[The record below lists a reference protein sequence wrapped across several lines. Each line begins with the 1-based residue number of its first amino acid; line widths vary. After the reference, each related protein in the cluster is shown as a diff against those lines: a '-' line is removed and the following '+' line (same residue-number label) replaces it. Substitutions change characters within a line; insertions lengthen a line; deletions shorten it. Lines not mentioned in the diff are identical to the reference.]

1 VDLAL
6 EEALVA
12 LLRAGGRGAL
22 VDPDDA
28 ARTVASQRS
37 DVAEALREPARSAAR
52 RLVARGA
59 AEVVVGGKVVDP
71 SRARGPIALRR
82 TTR

>member
-6 EEALVA
+6 EGALVA
-12 LLRAGGRGAL
+12 LLHAGGRGTL

-28 ARTVASQRS
+28 ARTVASQGQ

-52 RLVARGA
+52 RLVASGA
-59 AEVVVGGKVVDP
+59 AEIVVGGRVVDP

-82 TTR
+82 TSW